1 MDLTQGKV
9 QERNKFQKRNKLKV
23 KIKRRPS
30 TFQRQAK
37 VSNVVVNGK
46 GRCCQRRS
54 SSMKSCKS
62 STENLRFLSEAEPK
76 LIKKNK

>member
-1 MDLTQGKV
+1 MDLTQGKG

-23 KIKRRPS
+23 KIKTRPS

-37 VSNVVVNGK
+37 VSNVVVK
-46 GRCCQRRS
+46 GNRRCCQRRS
-54 SSMKSCKS
+54 SSMTSCNT
-62 STENLRFLSEAEPK
+62 STENVRFLCEAEPK